1 MRKPALLQA
10 TDFTFSGLR
19 DLQSWLI
26 GPQFG
31 FWGVGVQTSSSYLT
45 KMFVE
50 GLLSE
55 WSFVLLP
62 NYDVGQWFERESCEL
77 RLAIAA
83 MCGCW
88 QLAATGFM
96 ATPVAMTPHVVCH
109 LDRVSCGLW
118 YLIWQ
123 SIGSKIQNGT
133 IDALWSSKTKE
144 LVNQT

>member
-1 MRKPALLQA
+1 MACWFSGLCVALLILVYVPSSTPTAIWVSFQCTAQVRKPALLQA

-31 FWGVGVQTSSSYLT
+31 FWGVGVQASSSSYLT

-62 NYDVGQWFERESCEL
+62 NYDVGQWFES
-77 RLAIAA
+77 
-83 MCGCW
+83 
-88 QLAATGFM
+88 
-96 ATPVAMTPHVVCH
+96 P
-109 LDRVSCGLW
+109 VSCGWRL
-118 YLIWQ
+118 LLCVAV
-123 SIGSKIQNGT
+123 GN
-133 IDALWSSKTKE
+133 
-144 LVNQT
+144 